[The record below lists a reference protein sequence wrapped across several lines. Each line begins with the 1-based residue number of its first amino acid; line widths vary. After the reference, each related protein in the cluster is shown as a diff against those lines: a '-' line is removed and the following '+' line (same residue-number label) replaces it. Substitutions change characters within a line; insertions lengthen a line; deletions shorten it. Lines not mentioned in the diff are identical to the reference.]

1 MACRWQGWATLWLD
15 LDGDTI
21 KLYDVDDTDGAGQR
35 KVGSPQC
42 IIPCEYT
49 KTSDPKSSRDDAPD
63 AFRIDVETS
72 STGDHSGWM
81 TKKGGRNKRSWKRRW
96 FQMQLQGL
104 ELAYYDAEGG
114 QLKGPSP
121 PTSHTSF
128 VICFWTMACC
138 RFWRDPDL
146 VLAGICAGEINL
158 AECAKVS
165 RAEEEGET
173 TIELVHGAEGSKQRT
188 YIFACE
194 DAASCDEWVAELEE
208 ALAAIRDG
216 ATKGSGGMTPGA
228 GVRRIRTGP
237 QFRKKC
243 TQTAVEL
250 DWPRLV
256 NVADVDAVAGRRYYR
271 RVVTGR
277 QAAMALRPGRQRPR
291 PQTLCTGTLSGPN
304 SAQRAFRSES
314 TVPAR

>member
-121 PTSHTSF
+121 PISHTSF
-128 VICFWTMACC
+128 VTCFWTMACC

-146 VLAGICAGEINL
+146 VLAGI
-158 AECAKVS
+158 
-165 RAEEEGET
+165 
-173 TIELVHGAEGSKQRT
+173 
-188 YIFACE
+188 
-194 DAASCDEWVAELEE
+194 
-208 ALAAIRDG
+208 
-216 ATKGSGGMTPGA
+216 
-228 GVRRIRTGP
+228 
-237 QFRKKC
+237 
-243 TQTAVEL
+243 
-250 DWPRLV
+250 
-256 NVADVDAVAGRRYYR
+256 GRRD
-271 RVVTGR
+271 
-277 QAAMALRPGRQRPR
+277 
-291 PQTLCTGTLSGPN
+291 
-304 SAQRAFRSES
+304 
-314 TVPAR
+314 